1 MSVAGKAYRDL
12 GRVEV
17 TISDIDAAPIQDS
30 LRVMLRMLR
39 KLCREH
45 TLTPDDMR
53 TALST
58 GVSREQVK
66 DALGV
71 CFAFNITV
79 RLANAFGFALA
90 SPKAFDTGAKYLLKR
105 GYR

>member
-1 MSVAGKAYRDL
+1 VDLVGLIAAATRINARLLIRD
-12 GRVEV
+12 RAR
-17 TISDIDAAPIQDS
+17 AA
-30 LRVMLRMLR
+30 LMLR

-105 GYR
+105 GHR